1 MPQSIHR
8 LFSPSLCSLTPSAH
22 VPLQALTLP
31 CHLFPLF
38 VLVYLYDYRPP
49 LILTTLRHLAYSS
62 LIHLLSSILLDALP
76 STVVLLILRNTSYT
90 DALPSSTY
98 ASPSRTLVHLH
109 VCTCLCAVSFSDRLF
124 VDVDN
129 VA

>member
-1 MPQSIHR
+1 MLLYSKRP
-8 LFSPSLCSLTPSAH
+8 CSLASAH
-22 VPLQALTLP
+22 STF
-31 CHLFPLF
+31 HLFPLF
-38 VLVYLYDYRPP
+38 VLIYLYDYGPP

-62 LIHLLSSILLDALP
+62 LIHLLSSILLDTLP
-76 STVVLLILRNTSYT
+76 SAVVLLILCNTSYT

-98 ASPSRTLVHLH
+98 ASPLRTLVHLH
-109 VCTCLCAVSFSDRLF
+109 VCTCLRTVSFSDRLF